1 MSYRPRQ
8 YGYGVIKKAITTALA
23 DGKPH
28 KPSDIIAELVG
39 KGIDPQ
45 TAWSNLRALRSTGL
59 IDNIGT
65 RRAALYVLPKA
76 DRS

>member
-8 YGYGVIKKAITTALA
+8 YGYGVIKKAIVAALK
-23 DGKPH
+23 DGKGR
-28 KPSDIIAELVG
+28 KPADVIADLVQS
-39 KGIDPQ
+39 GIDPQ